1 VRDSVLTQ
9 FEAEMLQRSAKKVQ
23 ESADAAQF
31 LHSAIVLHEGDEPR
45 GRCLQRKDS
54 NEQE

>member
-1 VRDSVLTQ
+1 MQ
-9 FEAEMLQRSAKKVQ
+9 FEVDMLTRSAKKVK

-45 GRCLQRKDS
+45 GRCLQRKDDS
-54 NEQE
+54 E